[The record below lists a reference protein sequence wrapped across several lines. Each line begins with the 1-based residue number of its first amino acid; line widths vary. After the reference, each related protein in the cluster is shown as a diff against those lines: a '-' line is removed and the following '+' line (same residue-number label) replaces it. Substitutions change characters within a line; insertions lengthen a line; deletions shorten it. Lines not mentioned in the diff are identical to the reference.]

1 MAKSL
6 RTSTSSTSGTVTIP
20 TGLSIG
26 DQCVVT
32 AWSDTASATLTPP
45 SSSGDSNTWTQIV
58 MGSESGGAASTIG
71 MWYTTIT
78 SVPASFTVAGA
89 TIGGMT
95 AVAVNPGGETL
106 GTPSVSTLASSVA
119 AGSGALTSNAVN
131 ASADSYT
138 FISWTA
144 DDASTVSSAPSG
156 MTQEANPAVSLGG
169 LATYSIADAN
179 NATYTNTLTWSTSG
193 TERMAGAVS
202 FPYTNAGPT
211 INTQPTAQTA
221 RLNGEPA
228 PTATFTISATTSGGA
243 LSYQWEQESGVGTG
257 SYSSVTNGS
266 GVTWSGGTS
275 ATLTGT
281 FTATTLTGRR
291 IRCVVTDSNGSTTST
306 AVTLTVLTGP
316 VLSAYSGTTNGSGVV
331 SVNLTS
337 DDPLTTNGEVY
348 RITATARGQTWRVY
362 VRTT

>member
-6 RTSTSSTSGTVTIP
+6 RTSTSTASGTVPIP
-20 TGLSIG
+20 TGLATG
-26 DQCVVT
+26 DQCVIA
-32 AWSDTASATLTPP
+32 AWSDTASATLTSPA
-45 SSSGDSNTWTQIV
+45 SNGDSNTWTLV
-58 MGSESGGAASTIG
+58 AGGSELPAASTLYV
-71 MWYTTIT
+71 WRCDSIT
-78 SVPASFTVAGA
+78 SVPANFTVGGA
-89 TIGGMT
+89 TIGGI
-95 AVAVNPGGETL
+95 VCQAVNPGGETA
-106 GTPSVSTLASSVA
+106 GTASNSTLASSTV
-119 AGSGALTSNAVN
+119 AGSGLITSNAVN
-131 ASADSYT
+131 ASSDSYT
-138 FISWTA
+138 FIFYSA
-144 DDASTVSSAPSG
+144 DDTSTITTAPTG
-156 MTQEANPAVSLGG
+156 MTQLSRPTVSAGELVG
-169 LATYSIADAN
+169 YVIADAN
-179 NATYTNTLTWSTSG
+179 NASYTNSLTWATLG
-193 TERMAGAVS
+193 TERMAVAVS

-243 LSYQWEQESGVGTG
+243 LSYQWEQESGVGSG
-257 SYSSVTNGS
+257 SYGSVTNGS